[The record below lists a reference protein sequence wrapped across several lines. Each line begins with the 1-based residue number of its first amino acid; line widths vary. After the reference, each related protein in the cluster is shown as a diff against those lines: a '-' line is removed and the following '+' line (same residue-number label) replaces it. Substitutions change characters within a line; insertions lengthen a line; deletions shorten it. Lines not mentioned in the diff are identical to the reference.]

1 MSQQPVLDPNTMPLD
16 ELARLANE
24 ELQND
29 GQPRDEQGRFIATED
44 HGQDNDQGQ
53 DTPDEIVYRRV
64 IDLGDGSGT
73 QVFEAATPE
82 DLIEKLAEAQV
93 HATRKIREL
102 SKAKETP
109 APAAVELNPDEE
121 FVLSQQFLQSPT
133 KAFAELFK
141 RTTGLTVDEFNKERV
156 KVSKLAQ
163 EQSEF
168 QTGRE
173 FVQTHPDYFNSD
185 KNNTKLE
192 KWLKTEGL
200 PVTVE
205 NLGKAYNDLSESGL
219 LEPRPQKEDVEPGQR
234 VVQPRIAAPTQRIVG
249 QRRAASGLSNRGGS
263 VETPRSLE
271 PTMDDLYNMPLDKL
285 EAMARRSG
293 GN

>member
-24 ELQND
+24 ELQPVVADD
-29 GQPRDEQGRFIATED
+29 GQDIDRGHYD
-44 HGQDNDQGQ
+44 

-73 QVFEAATPE
+73 QVFEAASPE
-82 DLIEKLAEAQV
+82 ELIEKLAVAQEN
-93 HATRKIREL
+93 ATRKIREL
-102 SKAKETP
+102 TQARQTTKETP
-109 APAAVELNPDEE
+109 VELNPDEE

-141 RTTGLTVDEFNKERV
+141 RTTGLTVEEFNKERV

-192 KWLKTEGL
+192 KWLRTEGL

-263 VETPRSLE
+263 VDTPRSLE
-271 PTMDDLYNMPLDKL
+271 PTVDDLYNMPLDKL
-285 EAMARRSG
+285 EALARRSG

>member
-1 MSQQPVLDPNTMPLD
+1 MPLD

-24 ELQND
+24 ELQPVVADD
-29 GQPRDEQGRFIATED
+29 GQDIDRGHYD
-44 HGQDNDQGQ
+44 

-73 QVFEAATPE
+73 QVFEAASPE
-82 DLIEKLAEAQV
+82 ELIEKLAVAQEN
-93 HATRKIREL
+93 ATRKIREL
-102 SKAKETP
+102 TQARQTTKETP
-109 APAAVELNPDEE
+109 VELNPDEE

-141 RTTGLTVDEFNKERV
+141 RTTGLTVEEFNKERV

-192 KWLKTEGL
+192 KWLRTEGL

-263 VETPRSLE
+263 VDTPRSLE
-271 PTMDDLYNMPLDKL
+271 PTVDDLYNMPLDKL
-285 EAMARRSG
+285 EALARRSG